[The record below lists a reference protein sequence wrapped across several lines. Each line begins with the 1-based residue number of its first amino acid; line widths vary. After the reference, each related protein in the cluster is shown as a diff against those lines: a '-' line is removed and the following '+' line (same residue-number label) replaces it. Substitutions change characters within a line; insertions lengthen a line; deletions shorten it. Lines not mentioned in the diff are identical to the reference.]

1 MAIHAWRMTL
11 RPAARLAVVPRTV
24 RAYATQRTSKMSF
37 VSKLFSDPVIETI
50 VVASRIA
57 RILLGSV
64 LVVGGTTLVAW
75 EGMHQYVEHAAMPS
89 RRPRLVDADDKYG
102 FAADAHLDAW
112 TQCEH
117 TDSRLGMFGRH
128 IVRSAWMAQHWGSGI
143 TPSVMFGHRSGSM
156 DVQAATE
163 NQGLRMAEQFLHT
176 SLHIAE
182 NKHIAVPD
190 EADSGTAPDPAA
202 VRLEL
207 WLASVREQLGT
218 PASLERAINA
228 CEKVYDVV
236 PDDILRTHVATRL
249 GTQYTLVGKAGDGV
263 AWLDRAMKLGGTQT
277 STSEAVDALLARR
290 IPVLAPRDERTTLS
304 ILQTLSALHA
314 HQPQGLHQA
323 LRTQLA
329 ALRLAS
335 AVASP
340 TPTSRDGVLHR
351 LWVEQKQSVL
361 AMHVAETLYALKPH
375 RSRII
380 ARLWPSLVDAQPSQY
395 GLVGPTLRGPY
406 AQSRTWLTTARDRAA
421 SVCDQLTHPDDA
433 QAQQIQHEA
442 EYVVREAT
450 RLLQALDTRT

>member
-89 RRPRLVDADDKYG
+89 RRPRLVDADDQYG

-128 IVRSAWMAQHWGSGI
+128 MVRSAWMAQHWGSGI
-143 TPSVMFGHRSGSM
+143 TPSVMFGHRTGNM

-182 NKHIAVPD
+182 SKNIAVPD
-190 EADSGTAPDPAA
+190 EVASGTAPDPAC
-202 VRLEL
+202 L
-207 WLASVREQLGT
+207 
-218 PASLERAINA
+218 
-228 CEKVYDVV
+228 
-236 PDDILRTHVATRL
+236 
-249 GTQYTLVGKAGDGV
+249 
-263 AWLDRAMKLGGTQT
+263 
-277 STSEAVDALLARR
+277 
-290 IPVLAPRDERTTLS
+290 
-304 ILQTLSALHA
+304 
-314 HQPQGLHQA
+314 
-323 LRTQLA
+323 
-329 ALRLAS
+329 
-335 AVASP
+335 
-340 TPTSRDGVLHR
+340 
-351 LWVEQKQSVL
+351 
-361 AMHVAETLYALKPH
+361 
-375 RSRII
+375 
-380 ARLWPSLVDAQPSQY
+380 
-395 GLVGPTLRGPY
+395 
-406 AQSRTWLTTARDRAA
+406 
-421 SVCDQLTHPDDA
+421 
-433 QAQQIQHEA
+433 
-442 EYVVREAT
+442 
-450 RLLQALDTRT
+450 

>member
-1 MAIHAWRMTL
+1 MAILAWRMTL
-11 RPAARLAVVPRTV
+11 RPAARLPVVPRV
-24 RAYATQRTSKMSF
+24 MRSYATRRTSKMSF
-37 VSKLFSDPVIETI
+37 VSKLLSDPVVETI
-50 VVASRIA
+50 VVVSRIA

-89 RRPRLVDADDKYG
+89 QRSRQLDADDKYG
-102 FAADAHLDAW
+102 FATDAHLDAW
-112 TQCEH
+112 THCEH
-117 TDSRLGMFGRH
+117 TDSRLGIFGRH
-128 IVRSAWMAQHWGSGI
+128 MVRSAWMAQHWGSGI
-143 TPSVMFGHRSGSM
+143 TPSVMFGHRTGSM
-156 DVQAATE
+156 NVQAATE

-182 NKHIAVPD
+182 NKNIVVPD
-190 EADSGTAPDPAA
+190 EAATGATPDPAA

-207 WLASVREQLGT
+207 WLANVREQLGT

-236 PDDILRTHVATRL
+236 PDDILRTYVATRL
-249 GTQYTLVGKAGDGV
+249 GTQYTLLGKAGDGL
-263 AWLDRAMKLGGTQT
+263 AWLDRAMKLGGAHTTT
-277 STSEAVDALLARR
+277 SDAVDALLARR
-290 IPVLAPRDERTTLS
+290 IPALAPRDERTTLS

-335 AVASP
+335 AAASP

-361 AMHVAETLYALKPH
+361 AMHVAETLYAMQPH
-375 RSRII
+375 RSHMIV
-380 ARLWPSLVDAQPSQY
+380 RLWPSLVDAQPSQY
-395 GLVGPTLRGPY
+395 GLVGPALRGPC
-406 AQSRTWLTTARDRAA
+406 AQSRAWLTAARDRAA
-421 SVCDQLTHPDDA
+421 SVCDQLTHTDDA
-433 QAQQIQHEA
+433 QARQIQQEA
-442 EYVVREAT
+442 EYVAREAT